1 MTLVGCDLHARRQQ
15 LAVLDTATGEV
26 REEQLSHDGDAVE
39 RFYAAL
45 PPPVTVAVESTG
57 YALWFHAVIR
67 RLGHTLLVGDASKIR
82 AMVVR
87 KTKNDRRDALHLL
100 DLLRHERLPLIW
112 VPDPETRD
120 LRTLLAHRMRL
131 VRFRT
136 AVMNGLHAMAL
147 SHRLVTGSKRLTRS
161 RVAQLSRLAL
171 PPHTARRRDESLELM
186 SWLAD
191 RIRQLDVLV
200 ERAVEVEPAASRL
213 LTHPG
218 VGPVTALTTVVVLGP
233 VSRFPGSK
241 EVTSY
246 VGLAPALHASAD
258 THHLGQIT
266 KQGNPLL
273 RLVLVQAASIAARYD
288 EDLKHLYTVLSRRR
302 GHAKAKVAIAR
313 KLLVRLFIM
322 LRDGIDYEEFRRR
335 GRSHRLGEM
344 HSAPAT

>member
-15 LAVLDTATGEV
+15 VAVLDTATGEV
-26 REEQLSHDGDAVE
+26 RDEQLSHVGDAVE
-39 RFYAAL
+39 RFYATLA
-45 PPPVTVAVESTG
+45 PPVTVAIESTG
-57 YALWFHAVIR
+57 YALWFHTLMR
-67 RLGHTLLVGDASKIR
+67 QLGHTLLVGDASKIR

-100 DLLRHERLPLIW
+100 DLLKHERLPLIW

-120 LRTLLAHRMRL
+120 LRVLLGHRMRL

-136 AVMNGLHAMAL
+136 TVVNGLQAIAL
-147 SHRLVTGSKRLTRS
+147 SQRLVAGSKRFSRR

-171 PPHTARRRDESLELM
+171 PPHTTRRRDESLELL
-186 SWLAD
+186 SWLD
-191 RIRQLDVLV
+191 ERIRQLDEQVAQVVAAL
-200 ERAVEVEPAASRL
+200 PAASRL

-218 VGPVTALTTVVVLGP
+218 VGPITALATVVILGP

-246 VGLAPALHASAD
+246 IGLAPALHASAD

-273 RLVLVQAASIAARYD
+273 RHVLVQAATIAARYD
-288 EDLKHLYTVLSRRR
+288 DDLRRLYLTLLHRR
-302 GHAKAKVAIAR
+302 GHAKAKVAVAR

-322 LRDGIDYEEFRRR
+322 LRDGIDYEEFQRR
-335 GRSHRLGEM
+335 GRRHPLGDM
-344 HSAPAT
+344 QPAPV